1 MAPQT
6 RGSGSFILVVLEKEC
21 LQEVICEASGMRETI
36 DAITDFEIHPALV
49 YVFLEVILA
58 NEILRDIGELDFY
71 VFGIVKW
78 RREVVVA
85 DVVGDEL
92 GFFAGE
98 YTVDHKFAKI

>member
-1 MAPQT
+1 MYE
-6 RGSGSFILVVLEKEC
+6 FV
-21 LQEVICEASGMRETI
+21 
-36 DAITDFEIHPALV
+36 
-49 YVFLEVILA
+49 EVILA

-92 GFFAGE
+92 GLFVGE
-98 YTVDHKFAKI
+98 YTDNHNYEKIERGGFGAGIASVDDSVAHDGDARVIGIFFLRAGTCVRLS